1 MKLGLVT
8 KLDKRKETKS
18 KKFEDD
24 FMSEIVTPLPFFQF
38 TTNLEQSG
46 SRIPGAYPVKLIFLL
61 IVSFYLSKTE
71 NRIKKSLLKAI
82 V

>member
-18 KKFEDD
+18 KKFEND

-38 TTNLEQSG
+38 TTNLEQCG
-46 SRIPGAYPVKLIFLL
+46 SRIPGAYPVKLKFLL